1 VAALLPGAQ
10 HREDRDPG
18 AANGLKASRGR
29 LRHAMRI
36 DARRAF
42 EVQCRRIDTPH
53 QTMNRL
59 FIPTRIDAELG
70 VGNRVKAQSR

>member
-1 VAALLPGAQ
+1 
-10 HREDRDPG
+10 
-18 AANGLKASRGR
+18 

-53 QTMNRL
+53 QTMSRS
-59 FIPTRIDAELG
+59 RIYCRVDAGLG